1 MDLIVTGRNLV
12 TVRHGEWRFL
22 GIETPNRYRR
32 YRLLLYGQC
41 NCALWLKAGNAAM
54 SSSVS
59 PRQREIGEVAR
70 LRAEGVD
77 RQPRSGFIKLRV
89 ER

>member
-1 MDLIVTGRNLV
+1 
-12 TVRHGEWRFL
+12 
-22 GIETPNRYRR
+22 
-32 YRLLLYGQC
+32 
-41 NCALWLKAGNAAM
+41 M

-77 RQPRSGFIKLRV
+77 CQPRSGFVQLRD
-89 ER
+89 ES